1 MEKLKFEIYNKAIGL
16 EQKLYNQ
23 LDNYDSA
30 IVGVVNE
37 NLEALKT
44 EYEEL
49 KVNSNVIDINTDMKD
64 YLNKQQRIKELPVII
79 ADTERE
85 RLKLIKNKEE
95 YKNKLC
101 KGIYQEIGEEFA
113 EEFNDNMKILSN
125 EYNKHLTKI
134 VEIHKS
140 MERLERDY
148 NAALFETI
156 KTKGIY
162 MTIDKSSYVNRIN
175 MEHNIKLN
183 LINAR

>member
-16 EQKLYNQ
+16 EQKLYSQ
-23 LDNYDSA
+23 LDNYDSS
-30 IVGVVNE
+30 IVGAVNE
-37 NLEALKT
+37 NLAALKT

-85 RLKLIKNKEE
+85 KIKLIKNKEE

-101 KGIYQEIGEEFA
+101 KGIAAEIGQEFA
-113 EEFNDNMKILSN
+113 AEFNENIKILSN
-125 EYNKHLTKI
+125 KYNKHLTKMI
-134 VEIHKS
+134 ELHKE
-140 MERLERDY
+140 MEQLERDY

-156 KTKGIY
+156 NTTGVYITLNKSAAINGIH
-162 MTIDKSSYVNRIN
+162 SN
-175 MEHNIKLN
+175 HNIVLN
-183 LINAR
+183 LYGAR

>member
-16 EQKLYNQ
+16 EEKLYNQ
-23 LDNYDSA
+23 LDNYDGA

-37 NLEALKT
+37 NLAALKT

-49 KVNSNVIDINTDMKD
+49 KVNSNVIDVNTDMKD

-85 RLKLIKNKEE
+85 KIKLINNKEE

-101 KGIYQEIGEEFA
+101 KGIAAEIGQEFA
-113 EEFNDNMKILSN
+113 AEFNDNMKILSSQY
-125 EYNKHLTKI
+125 EKHLTKMI
-134 VEIHKS
+134 EIYKE
-140 MERLERDY
+140 MEELERDY

-156 KTKGIY
+156 HTKGIY
-162 MTIDKSSYVNRIN
+162 ITINKSPFIN
-175 MEHNIKLN
+175 QVHAEHNVKLN
-183 LINAR
+183 LVNAK

>member
-16 EQKLYNQ
+16 EQKLYSQ
-23 LDNYDSA
+23 LDNYDSS

-37 NLEALKT
+37 NLAALKT

-85 RLKLIKNKEE
+85 RLKLINNKEE

-101 KGIYQEIGEEFA
+101 KGIAAEIGQEFTT
-113 EEFNDNMKILSN
+113 EFNNNMKILSSQY
-125 EYNKHLTKI
+125 EKHLTKMI
-134 VEIHKS
+134 EIYNE
-140 MERLERDY
+140 MEELERDY
-148 NAALFETI
+148 EAALFETI
-156 KTKGIY
+156 HTKGIY
-162 MTIDKSSYVNRIN
+162 ISVNKHPYIN
-175 MEHNIKLN
+175 KVHGQHNVKLN
-183 LINAR
+183 LTNAK